1 MIYEGYNIP
10 ALTNEESLKTSKHW
24 MIFFLDIVPRNSLFP
39 IRVLMVFFQ
48 KSLAHFLVD
57 SYSFEILGSYVR

>member
-10 ALTNEESLKTSKHW
+10 SLTREESLKTSKHW
-24 MIFFLDIVPRNSLFP
+24 MIIFLEIVPRNPLFP
-39 IRVLMVFFQ
+39 IRVLMVFLQ

-57 SYSFEILGSYVR
+57 SYSFEIVVSSAR

>member
-10 ALTNEESLKTSKHW
+10 TLTSEESLKTNKHC
-24 MIFFLDIVPRNSLFP
+24 MVFFLDIVPRNPLFP

-57 SYSFEILGSYVR
+57 PYYFEILGSSVM